1 MNWHFYVRFLR
12 TFLRNILC
20 KFCVFKLVSMCSS
33 CITDIYSTLLQSLYQ
48 VLSIVFDVQLYTVV
62 IIVLSYTTRFVN
74 LKLHSFLWLFTKN
87 LHVAYR

>member
-1 MNWHFYVRFLR
+1 
-12 TFLRNILC
+12 
-20 KFCVFKLVSMCSS
+20 MCSS

-74 LKLHSFLWLFTKN
+74 LKLHSFL
-87 LHVAYR
+87 